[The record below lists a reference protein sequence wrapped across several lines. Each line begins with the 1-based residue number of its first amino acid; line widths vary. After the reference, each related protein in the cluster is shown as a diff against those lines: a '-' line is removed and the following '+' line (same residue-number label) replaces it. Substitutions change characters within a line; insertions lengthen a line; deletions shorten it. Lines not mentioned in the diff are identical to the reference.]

1 MTDRLAALTVLTLI
15 PSVVRER
22 AIEDFADRYRA
33 EPLVLDKWLALQAMI
48 PEPDTLDRVKRL
60 MSHPTFSMANPN
72 RVRSLIGS
80 FSLNNPTQFNRQDGA
95 GYDFLADI
103 VLELDAANPQVAARL
118 LTAFGPWRTMEPKR
132 RQKAEVALRRIAG
145 RTNLSPDVSDIV
157 LRSLS

>member
-1 MTDRLAALTVLTLI
+1 
-15 PSVVRER
+15 
-22 AIEDFADRYRA
+22 
-33 EPLVLDKWLALQAMI
+33 
-48 PEPDTLDRVKRL
+48 
-60 MSHPTFSMANPN
+60 MANPN
-72 RVRSLIGS
+72 RVRSLIES